1 MGKSKVGS
9 CYVTMASIEI
19 KGKDFGK
26 VADYS
31 GKATAI
37 ATEIGDVKV
46 AGAAADVLVD
56 MAIAQ
61 GDTVAALNNAKAE
74 GNALV
79 KLGEI
84 LLKGGAFEKAGKVA
98 EMSLG
103 IFYGINDTEGMQKG
117 KALMDGAKHA
127 KVCQEISN
135 TVAAMEDYT
144 HVPTKLIVDPG
155 LNTRI
160 QTKYLEAVKSK

>member
-1 MGKSKVGS
+1 
-9 CYVTMASIEI
+9 MASIEI
-19 KGKDFGK
+19 TGKDFGK
-26 VADYS
+26 VADYAA
-31 GKATAI
+31 KATAV

-46 AGAAADVLVD
+46 GGAAADVLVD

-61 GDTVAALNNAKAE
+61 GDTIAALNNAKAAAGVYHQGGDSKGE

-79 KLGEI
+79 KL
-84 LLKGGAFEKAGKVA
+84 GKVA

-103 IFYGINDTEGMQKG
+103 IFYGINDTEGMQRG